1 MVFSLTIRKLIFSFP
16 SRGIIWYDYI
26 CYMLTIFNIIY
37 HHSALGRETGERISM
52 EVRQRGLKL
61 KVQRKAAW
69 LLKMVLA
76 LAIMVIGLSSFH
88 SGEAEAANVWL
99 VYKDAQKL
107 EAQGKYNEAI
117 TKYKKIAPEFL
128 KEKEF
133 GNAAQ
138 IYRRIGDCYKGL
150 KQYDNAVVN
159 WDLEAEYSGKA
170 NQTQISIAAKR
181 KANLLRSTAKLYV
194 EQSASSGTTYGGTKF
209 VPANGAL
216 IGAYAEMDK
225 AVNDPKQRKY
235 FTDQFP
241 RMTGK
246 KHAAYLLY
254 FNYGSDPALLAK
266 HLERAAASGTAL
278 QIGLQPIKGLDQVK
292 DDAYLRNFAR
302 TIGDSDVPVFMRFA
316 NEMNGGWVKWSGDP
330 KKYIEKFR
338 LVTKVFREEAK
349 NNVAMVWAPGAN
361 PTYTIESYYPGDAY
375 VDWVGVSLYSI
386 FDPSLDPLKQGED
399 RSSHLDKFD
408 YIYKLYADR
417 KPVFISEGGVSYM
430 YPEKRQ
436 DKTKWAVYKMQE
448 FYASLPM
455 VYPKVKG
462 VFWFDSNGNAT
473 ERIKYYMLSAND
485 QLLNAY
491 KKAVSNPFY
500 LGSIGEK
507 APISY
512 KPINNSTILAG
523 KQKVSGYV
531 KTWAPTLSKVTYK
544 IGGRTVASSSTL
556 PWKAEIDFSPYKG
569 KKIEITVQAYDNSGK
584 LVTTQQ
590 VKVTVK

>member
-1 MVFSLTIRKLIFSFP
+1 MQ
-16 SRGIIWYDYI
+16 G
-26 CYMLTIFNIIY
+26 
-37 HHSALGRETGERISM
+37 
-52 EVRQRGLKL
+52 RQRGMGIEA
-61 KVQRKAAW
+61 RRRTAW
-69 LLKMVLA
+69 LFKVVLA
-76 LAIMVIGLSSFH
+76 LVIMVLVVSPFNTD
-88 SGEAEAANVWL
+88 EAQAASVWT
-99 VYKDAQKL
+99 VYKQAQKL
-107 EAQGKYNEAI
+107 EAKGKYNEAI
-117 TKYKKIAPEFL
+117 TKYKQIVPDFIK
-128 KEKEF
+128 KKEF

-138 IYRRIGDCYKGL
+138 MYRRIGDSYKGL
-150 KQYDNAVVN
+150 KQYDNAVTN

-194 EQSASSGTTYGGTKF
+194 EQPASWGTTYGGTKF

-235 FTDQFP
+235 FTEQFP
-241 RMTGK
+241 LMTGK

-292 DDAYLRNFAR
+292 DDAYLRSFAR
-302 TIGDSDVPVFMRFA
+302 TIGDSGVPVFMRFA
-316 NEMNGGWVKWSGDP
+316 NEMNGGWVKWNGDP

-338 LVTKVFREEAK
+338 LVAKVFREEAK
-349 NNVAMVWAPGAN
+349 DNVAMVWAPGAN

-408 YIYKLYADR
+408 YIYNLYADR

-455 VYPKVKG
+455 IYPKVKG

-485 QLLNAY
+485 QLLRAY
-491 KKAVSNPFY
+491 KKAVANPFY
-500 LGSIGEK
+500 LGSIGDK

-512 KPINNSTILAG
+512 KQINNSTVNAG
-523 KQKVSGYV
+523 KLKVSAYV

-544 IGGRTVASSSTL
+544 IGGRTVASVSAL

-569 KKIEITVQAYDNSGK
+569 KKIDIVVQAYDNSGK
-584 LVTTQQ
+584 LVTTQK
-590 VKVTVK
+590 VNVTVK

>member
-1 MVFSLTIRKLIFSFP
+1 
-16 SRGIIWYDYI
+16 
-26 CYMLTIFNIIY
+26 
-37 HHSALGRETGERISM
+37 
-52 EVRQRGLKL
+52 
-61 KVQRKAAW
+61 
-69 LLKMVLA
+69 MVLIM
-76 LAIMVIGLSSFH
+76 AILMLV
-88 SGEAEAANVWL
+88 AAPFQSEEVQAASVWT

-107 EAQGKYNEAI
+107 EARGKYKEAI
-117 TKYKKIAPEFL
+117 AKYKQIAPVFVKD
-128 KEKEF
+128 KEY

-138 IYRRIGDCYKGL
+138 MYRRIGDCYKGL

-159 WDLEAEYSGKA
+159 WDLEADYSGKA

-181 KANLLRSTAKLYV
+181 KANMLRSTAKLYV
-194 EQSASSGTTYGGTKF
+194 EQQAGQGTTYKGTKF

-225 AVNDPKQRKY
+225 KVNDPKQGKY
-235 FTDQFP
+235 FTKQFP
-241 RMTGK
+241 VMTGK

-254 FNYGSDPALLAK
+254 FNYGSDPVLLAK
-266 HLERAAASGTAL
+266 HLERAEASGTAL
-278 QIGLQPIKGLDQVK
+278 QIGVQPIHGLEQVK

-302 TIGDSDVPVFMRFA
+302 MIGDTEVPVFLRFA
-316 NEMNGGWVKWSGDP
+316 NEMNGGWVKWNGDP

-338 LVTKVFREEAK
+338 LVAKVFREEAK
-349 NNVAMVWAPGAN
+349 DNVAMVWAPGAN

-408 YIYKLYADR
+408 YIYKLYGDR

-436 DKTKWAVYKMQE
+436 DKTSWAVYKMQE

-473 ERIKYYMLSAND
+473 ERIKYYMLSANSR
-485 QLLNAY
+485 LLQAY
-491 KKAVSNPFY
+491 KDAVANPFY
-500 LGSIGEK
+500 LSSIGEK
-507 APISY
+507 ASVSY
-512 KPINNSTILAG
+512 KQINNSTINAG
-523 KQKVSGYV
+523 KLKVSAYV

-544 IGGRTVASSSTL
+544 IGGLTVATTSAP
-556 PWKAEIDFSPYKG
+556 PWKAEVDFRPYKG
-569 KKIEITVQAYDNSGK
+569 KKIELSIQAYDSSGK
-584 LVTTQQ
+584 LVTTQK

>member
-1 MVFSLTIRKLIFSFP
+1 MQ
-16 SRGIIWYDYI
+16 
-26 CYMLTIFNIIY
+26 
-37 HHSALGRETGERISM
+37 GRQLETSSGR
-52 EVRQRGLKL
+52 
-61 KVQRKAAW
+61 AAW

-76 LAIMVIGLSSFH
+76 LAIMVLGLTPFNTD
-88 SGEAEAANVWL
+88 EAQAASVWT
-99 VYKDAQKL
+99 VYKEAQKL
-107 EAQGKYNEAI
+107 EAKGKYNEAI
-117 TKYKKIAPEFL
+117 AKYKRIGPTFIKD
-128 KEKEF
+128 KEF

-150 KQYDNAVVN
+150 KQYDNAVAN
-159 WDLEAEYSGKA
+159 WDLEAEYSGRA

-194 EQSASSGTTYGGTKF
+194 EQPASRGTTYGGTKF

-216 IGAYAEMDK
+216 IGAYAELDK
-225 AVNDPKQRKY
+225 AVNDPKQGKY
-235 FTDQFP
+235 FTEQFP
-241 RMTGK
+241 LMTGK

-254 FNYGSDPALLAK
+254 FNYGSDPSLLAK

-302 TIGDSDVPVFMRFA
+302 TIGDSGVPVFLRFA
-316 NEMNGGWVKWSGDP
+316 NEMNGAWVKWSGDP

-338 LVTKVFREEAK
+338 LVAKVFREEAK
-349 NNVAMVWAPGAN
+349 DNVAMVWAPGAN

-408 YIYKLYADR
+408 HIYQLYADR

-430 YPEKRQ
+430 YPEKHQ

-485 QLLNAY
+485 KLLKAY
-491 KKAVSNPFY
+491 KGAVANPFY
-500 LGSIGEK
+500 LGSIGET
-507 APISY
+507 ATVSY
-512 KPINNSTILAG
+512 KLINNSTINAG
-523 KQKVSGYV
+523 KLKVSAYV

-544 IGGRTVASSSTL
+544 IGGRTVASTSAL
-556 PWKAEIDFSPYKG
+556 PWKAEIDFRPYKG
-569 KKIEITVQAYDNSGK
+569 KKIEINVQAYDNTGK
-584 LVTTQQ
+584 LVTTQK

>member
-1 MVFSLTIRKLIFSFP
+1 MQGRQW
-16 SRGIIWYDYI
+16 GIK
-26 CYMLTIFNIIY
+26 
-37 HHSALGRETGERISM
+37 
-52 EVRQRGLKL
+52 GLW
-61 KVQRKAAW
+61 AAR

-76 LAIMVIGLSSFH
+76 VAIMVLCVSNFSPY
-88 SGEAEAANVWL
+88 EAQAASVWT
-99 VYKDAQKL
+99 VYKEAQKL

-117 TKYKKIAPEFL
+117 AKYKLVGPSFV

-138 IYRRIGDCYKGL
+138 VYRRIGDCYKGM
-150 KQYDNAVVN
+150 KQYDNAVAN
-159 WDLEAEYSGKA
+159 WDLEAEYSSKA

-181 KANLLRSTAKLYV
+181 KADMLRSTVKLYV
-194 EQSASSGTTYGGTKF
+194 EQPASQGTTYGGTKF

-216 IGAYAEMDK
+216 IGAYAELDK
-225 AVNDPKQRKY
+225 AVNDPKQGKY
-235 FTDQFP
+235 FTEQFP
-241 RMTGK
+241 LMTGK

-278 QIGLQPIKGLDQVK
+278 QIGLQPVKGLDKVK
-292 DDAYLRNFAR
+292 DDAYLRSFAR
-302 TIGDSDVPVFMRFA
+302 TIGNSGVPVFLRFA
-316 NEMNGGWVKWSGDP
+316 NEMNGAWVKWNGDP

-338 LVTKVFREEAK
+338 LVAKVFREEAK
-349 NNVAMVWAPGAN
+349 DNVAMVWAPGAN

-399 RSSHLDKFD
+399 RSSHLNKFD
-408 YIYKLYADR
+408 YIYQLYADR

-462 VFWFDSNGNAT
+462 VFWFDSNGNAA

-491 KKAVSNPFY
+491 KEAVANPFY
-500 LGSIGEK
+500 LSSIGEK
-507 APISY
+507 APVSY
-512 KPINNSTILAG
+512 KQINNSTINAG
-523 KQKVSGYV
+523 KLKLSAYM
-531 KTWAPTLSKVTYK
+531 KTWTPMLSKVTYK
-544 IGGRTVASSSTL
+544 IGGRTIASASAP
-556 PWKAEIDFSPYKG
+556 PWKADIDLSLYKG
-569 KKIEITVQAYDNSGK
+569 KKIEITVQAYDNYGK
-584 LVTTQQ
+584 LVTTQK
-590 VKVTVK
+590 VNVTVK